1 MFSSCFSQ
9 LSDDVKNKYETR
21 ILNYL
26 KGSDVLERFNTL
38 KVYEYL
44 EDLYISKAKLS
55 EYNKY
60 IAFMKDPNPFFKK
73 EVERRFEEVESHI
86 SSEDADF
93 EEEMRKIL
101 QAFQNRV

>member
-9 LSDDVKNKYETR
+9 LNDDVKNRFETR

-26 KGSDVLERFNTL
+26 KQSSVLERFNTL
-38 KVYEYL
+38 KVYEFL

-60 IAFMKDPNPFFKK
+60 IEFMKDPFPFFSN
-73 EVERRFEEVESHI
+73 EVERRFDEVERHI

-93 EEEMRKIL
+93 EGEMRKIL